1 MIKCFTGGKNDFIS
15 NYLSVKQA
23 TDKQLI
29 KKGISTVLLEDI
41 VSEFLWSIEPP
52 FQTIQSY
59 TGSHAD

>member
-1 MIKCFTGGKNDFIS
+1 MT
-15 NYLSVKQA
+15 LSRIIYPLSKLL
-23 TDKQLI
+23 TNNLI
-29 KKGISTVLLEDI
+29 KKGISTVSLEDI